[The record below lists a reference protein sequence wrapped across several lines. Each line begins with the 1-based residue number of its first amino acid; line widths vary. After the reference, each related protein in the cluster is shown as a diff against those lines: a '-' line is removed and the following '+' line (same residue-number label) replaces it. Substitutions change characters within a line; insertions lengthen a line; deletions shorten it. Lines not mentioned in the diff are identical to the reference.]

1 MIYTRCLS
9 RIRSEH
15 FDEVYAIVRSMQKP
29 ISNVQQLRA
38 LAPSL
43 NLFLE
48 QQSMKKAGRWNSA
61 TFKSWFA
68 PAFLKDM
75 NSVVSIQVLDAL
87 VERSETKEIALVC
100 YCGNETLCHRSLI
113 AGLLQKHGV
122 KVDTESG
129 IDFSGFID
137 SVI

>member
-9 RIRSEH
+9 RIRLEH
-15 FDEVYAIVRSMQKP
+15 FDEVYAIVRSMQRP

-48 QQSMKKAGRWNSA
+48 QQSMKKAGRWNST

-68 PAFLKDM
+68 PAFIKEM
-75 NSVVSIQVLDAL
+75 NSVTSIQVLDAL
-87 VERSETKEIALVC
+87 VERFKTKEIALVC
-100 YCGNETLCHRSLI
+100 YCGDETLCHRSLI
-113 AGLLQKHGV
+113 AGLLQKYGV

-129 IDFSGFID
+129 TDFSDLVD